1 MFKTLLRLLS
11 AMLILAMLTPGCL
24 AESITI
30 GGSVGEQELLP
41 GERIRESGSYAV
53 AFEDAHWFSDAYILE
68 GHWPAYL
75 DSRENGAPLLRY
87 YWPVGTHTP
96 AAIDIEYTNMTMEKV
111 SALDN
116 VKCRIVYDDLYEFD
130 TFATQY
136 IYLPSQTANN
146 GRSWPSIDAV
156 PVEPLIT
163 VTLRFYA
170 SIPLAVRDSSK
181 PLVAYVTINDDAVF
195 TVDLR
200 EYIELN

>member
-1 MFKTLLRLLS
+1 MPKALLRLFS
-11 AMLILAMLTPGCL
+11 ALLIFAILIPECL
-24 AESITI
+24 AEISII
-30 GGSVGEQELLP
+30 GGSVSEQELLP
-41 GERIRESGSYAV
+41 GERIRESGSHAV
-53 AFEDAHWFSDAYILE
+53 TFDNAAWFSDTHILE
-68 GHWPAYL
+68 GYWYPYL
-75 DSRENGAPLLRY
+75 DSRENGAPRLRY

-96 AAIDIEYTNMTMEKV
+96 AMIDIEYTNMTKEKV

-130 TFATQY
+130 TFATQ
-136 IYLPSQTANN
+136 LNPNQTADD
-146 GRSWPSIDAV
+146 GKSWPSIDAV

-163 VTLRFYA
+163 VTLRFFA

-181 PLVAYVTINDDAVF
+181 PLVAYVTINDDAVY